1 MNTGFS
7 LIEVL
12 VSLAIVSLIAL
23 ITLSGLTTSLD
34 FNKRTLDRSDF
45 VNSLVILDNYMKKDF
60 QQTINRLSRDARGS
74 YLNHSFIEYIIE
86 EGTLKRV
93 EYSYADRTFDT
104 PYTSQSLLKNVEEV
118 KLNFIKEN
126 STLEEWPAMDWME
139 NNGLPNIVE
148 ISLNI
153 NNFGLINRRYL
164 LTGEAI

>member
-1 MNTGFS
+1 
-7 LIEVL
+7 
-12 VSLAIVSLIAL
+12 
-23 ITLSGLTTSLD
+23 
-34 FNKRTLDRSDF
+34 
-45 VNSLVILDNYMKKDF
+45 
-60 QQTINRLSRDARGS
+60 
-74 YLNHSFIEYIIE
+74 
-86 EGTLKRV
+86 LKRV